1 MSWGK
6 GITLVY
12 IAFVVGMLGLVYM
25 AFQQDFD
32 LVADD
37 YYEQEIAY
45 QGRIDQL
52 NNAKDDNQKV
62 SVTSVDGAVQ
72 LTFTTAAKDVKIH
85 FFRPSDDTMDFK
97 LEEATVDSKL
107 NIPLTQFSKGKYL
120 AKIEWKNNGKTYF
133 QEDDLFID

>member
-133 QEDDLFID
+133 QEDDLFIE

>member
-6 GITLVY
+6 GIALVY
-12 IAFVVGMLGLVYM
+12 IAFVVMMVGMVIL

-45 QGRIDQL
+45 QGRINQL
-52 NNAKDDNQKV
+52 TNARNDSQKV
-62 SVTSVDGAVQ
+62 LVSNINGAIQ

-133 QEDDLFID
+133 QEDDLFIE